1 MTSLPTDYPAFLDDL
16 KNRIRQSQV
25 KAALAVNSE
34 LVMLYWQIGTDILKR
49 QNEAGWG
56 AKIIQQ
62 LSDDLRK
69 EFPEMKGLSRS
80 NLQYMRSFS
89 EAWPDFSI
97 VQQLVGQIPWGHNLR
112 IIEQVKSSE
121 QRLWYVK
128 KTIEHGWSR
137 AILEH
142 QIETKLFER
151 QGKAITNFEKTL
163 PAPQSELAHQLLK
176 DPYSFDFLSLSD
188 EAKERDLHKGLL
200 EHIRKFL
207 LELGTGFAFVGSE
220 YHLEVGGEDFYVD
233 LLFYHLQLRCYVVI
247 ELKMTDFKPEYAGK
261 LNFYLAVIDDIVRH
275 PDDNPTIGLILCKG
289 KNRVI
294 AEYSLNNISSP
305 IGVSNHGGV
314 KELPDEMKKQLPSI
328 EALEEELS
336 KDDSD
341 N

>member
-1 MTSLPTDYPAFLDDL
+1 MNSLPTDYPAFLDDL

-25 KAALAVNSE
+25 KAALAVNSQ
-34 LVMLYWQIGTDILKR
+34 LVKLYWQIGSGILKR
-49 QNEAGWG
+49 QKEAGWG

-69 EFPEMKGLSRS
+69 EFPEMRGFSLR
-80 NLQYMRSFS
+80 NVRYMRSFAK
-89 EAWPDFSI
+89 AWSDFSI
-97 VQQLVGQIPWGHNLR
+97 VQQLAAQIPWFHNCVLLDK
-112 IIEQVKSSE
+112 VKSPE

-137 AILEH
+137 AVLEH

-151 QGKAITNFEKTL
+151 QGKAITNFKNTL

-176 DPYSFDFLSLSD
+176 DPYNFDFLSLSD

-200 EHIRKFL
+200 EDIRKFL

-220 YHLEVGGEDFYVD
+220 HHLEVGGEDFYVD

-261 LNFYLAVIDDIVRH
+261 LNFYLSVIDDIVRH

-305 IGVSNHGGV
+305 IGVSNHGEA
-314 KELPDEMKKQLPSI
+314 KKLPDEIKKQLPSI

-336 KDDSD
+336 KDNSD
-341 N
+341 D